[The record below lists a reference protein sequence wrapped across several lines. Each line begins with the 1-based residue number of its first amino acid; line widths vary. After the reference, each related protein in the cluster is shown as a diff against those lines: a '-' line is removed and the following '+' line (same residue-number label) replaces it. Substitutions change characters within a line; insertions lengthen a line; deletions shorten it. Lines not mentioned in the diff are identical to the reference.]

1 MAPMSL
7 LKTEKRTKQP
17 SDGSFTSKQPN
28 FSLKLTRG
36 WHSLPLFDRKRAL
49 SSAGFVLPTIAILL
63 LIMSLVVSS
72 LLFRS
77 VTRTT
82 QVIGERNQQVIYN
95 AATPAIDRA
104 KAKLEYLFSRQEA
117 RREPLP
123 SDSNLE
129 SIIKNTTS
137 PVAQNPY
144 DLPDETR
151 LDLDGDGNADNAWSF
166 QLDTNGDNTPETI
179 AYSILIKTD
188 DPGPNGAFEAA
199 TVTTTDDID
208 RTSSDAAKASKLV
221 VRNGPVNLIAR
232 DKPEC
237 QDVYGTPEAGWDA
250 TTSSATVRR
259 SFQVTALVVDS
270 ANQASRTVATL
281 EMQQDREADRGNKWG
296 AWFRNDLE
304 LFPGPTFRWNGAMH
318 TEGNLMIGDSTS
330 FRGFLISSPS
340 SCLHTRS
347 NSEITIGGLMNETA
361 PPFLGQMIAGSMKTN
376 TYDGGP
382 TFDLFSNTPPI
393 TSVAINRDNDSVTPN
408 TSAGT
413 PSPANISLDPV
424 VLFTTNEDISRTGDR
439 NNNSSTVRDANWK
452 TRNVV
457 TQGRVLNQS
466 AAAPYVDDTYRA
478 DDRYG
483 PKAQYSDRVSF
494 PSGKKVGD
502 IIIKTGTGAD
512 PNADVLTKLDSTTVT
527 ISSTGEDVGKET
539 QGLDGYWERRA
550 WAEGLRVIVGQRLEL
565 GNAFGWQ
572 GSNDPLYPPQT
583 NAASGSSM
591 SDRANEQRQWKTMRD
606 NLAAVQA
613 TAVYHSAGTSRDFPI
628 ACLATTAHPGT
639 QQTIINSTTFSVDSS
654 GVPTNINFL
663 TGNGTNGWEFNPPT
677 VSGTVLSNT
686 TFASAIASN
695 QPLGRALRNLAR
707 FAGDPYGAFPARQ
720 DTRDGVNSNDAV
732 PSFGPAV
739 HPYTNLAM
747 WGDFSNLRRV
757 FSLLD
762 ASTNPVS
769 YSDLSV
775 ADKTTLH
782 TAACTLGMLAYKL
795 DVDIDAYNASLSSST
810 LQSAGVDI
818 SKLVDQTVSNGN
830 PEIDDY
836 AYNNS
841 SPRNPQYQKSTWVD
855 PNPASIIPDPEN
867 PGQFLCAA
875 GADSAGFQ
883 ANCDEPEFY
892 SQFTKDQWLDAAG
905 ITGST
910 RAAIDAIA
918 TAIATGNQVIR
929 DRSLGF
935 REGNPPT
942 PPGVPNGVYWDYSTG
957 FTGETQIGGNKD
969 LIVKV
974 GCDPDVFYNVTA
986 SGGGQGSNNRARLA
1000 LSLTFCGSTLPIK
1013 YPSLYYLFPVVNH
1026 NHDGNSGTIPSVG
1039 FNHVQPNEDANN
1051 NGVLDTGE
1059 DTNNNGKL
1067 DVEPYIADTYI
1078 FNPSS
1083 TVTDEANHNTAPTN
1097 PLASGYR
1104 FTYEVLQ
1111 DSNSNG
1117 IEDSGDNGI
1126 DTIKILPKARSSWL
1140 LPNTTTTTGRV
1151 NLITQGTTSVAVP
1164 FLDKG
1169 IFNGR
1174 EAMPVRVLDLDLD
1187 LLRRNTI
1194 GGETWL
1200 PNSGI
1205 IYAFREDNVREDGVA
1220 RPSLETWANCDTANE
1235 LGSTA
1240 ATNNCRINATG
1251 TNPVD
1256 PPINST
1262 TGISTKPVDFYADP
1276 DRRPHGFR
1284 LRKGEYIRHP
1294 VTNPVLRG
1302 LAFISDNPVY
1312 IMGDNC
1318 AFNLHSSAENAT
1330 PACNNIDTNRI
1341 EEFTNLLDG
1350 DWGDFYTRG
1359 SGGTNGSLN
1368 TTFGRAG
1375 DTWRP
1380 AEIIA
1385 DGISVLSNSF
1395 VDGSI
1400 AEGIRRADN
1409 GSRSSFRTLNAP
1421 GAANSAGD
1429 ADRSW
1434 VREDGSVS
1442 NDVNAALPIK
1452 ISRNGFPL
1460 YCVKPDGTDSGNLTN
1475 PNSCTGSSL
1484 REQAFGRESDALPTG
1499 FTTKPNSGTNRTYMT
1514 FDDGKDRIGVANAH
1528 RINATIVS
1536 ALVPSRGGQSYGGF
1550 HNFPRFLENWGGR
1563 DLNIA
1568 GAFIQL
1574 NFSTSATAPFDQ
1586 DSWEAGLNAQ
1596 ANDEDIPYYNPPNR
1610 RWGYDVGL
1618 QYAPAGPVAKRF
1630 LTPSNTR
1637 SEFYRELPLDDPYV
1651 CRLRRARRQVSG
1663 SWSSAGI
1670 DPDAPASCPS
1680 S

>member
-1 MAPMSL
+1 MSGQKRGKPFQKRSRSHQKSSVTMGKGIEQLLRLLMRFLHSFGVLLTIPMSFL
-7 LKTEKRTKQP
+7 QTKEKKHFASRRP
-17 SDGSFTSKQPN
+17 SF
-28 FSLKLTRG
+28 
-36 WHSLPLFDRKRAL
+36 LPLFSKQRFLAKT
-49 SSAGFVLPTIAILL
+49 GFILPTIAILL

-77 VTRTT
+77 VNRTT
-82 QVIGERNQQVIYN
+82 QTIAERNQQIIYN

-104 KAKLEYLFSRQEA
+104 KAKLEYLFRQDA
-117 RREPLP
+117 RFPGGLP
-123 SDSNLE
+123 SDRDLEEMLKNLKADKQDIDP
-129 SIIKNTTS
+129 STS
-137 PVAQNPY
+137 AIDNPY
-144 DLPDETR
+144 DFPGETR
-151 LDLDGDGNADNAWSF
+151 LDLNDDNVLDNAWLF
-166 QLDTNGDNTPETI
+166 QLDTNGDGQQETV
-179 AYSILIKTD
+179 AYSVLVKTQD
-188 DPGPNGAFEAA
+188 TSG
-199 TVTTTDDID
+199 VTTVD
-208 RTSSDAAKASKLV
+208 RKGSDSEKANKMV
-221 VRNGPVNLIAR
+221 VRNGPINLIRSSDAA
-232 DKPEC
+232 C
-237 QDVYGTPEAGWDA
+237 QDIYGAPEGGWDA
-250 TTSSATVRR
+250 ISSATVRR
-259 SFQVTALVVDS
+259 AFQVTALVVDN
-270 ANQASRTVATL
+270 ANQANRTVATL
-281 EMQQDREADRGNKWG
+281 EMQQDRQADRGNKWG

-304 LFPGPTFRWNGAMH
+304 IFPGPAFRWNGAMH
-318 TEGNLMIGDSTS
+318 TEGNLIIGDSS
-330 FRGFLISSPS
+330 NFQAYLISSPN
-340 SCLHTRS
+340 SCLYTRE
-347 NSEITIGGLMNETA
+347 NSEVSIGGNSDETT
-361 PPFLGQMIAGSMKTN
+361 PPFLGQMINGSMKLN
-376 TYDGGP
+376 TYTGSSR
-382 TFDLFSNTPPI
+382 FDLYNSKTPIP
-393 TSVAINRDNDSVTPN
+393 TVTLDQATDSVKPTAAN
-408 TSAGT
+408 EN
-413 PSPANISLDPV
+413 PADISIDPV
-424 VLFTTNEDISRTGDR
+424 VVFTSNQNRNRKGDDKNTN
-439 NNNSSTVRDANWK
+439 VRDGDWK
-452 TRNVV
+452 KRQVNTE
-457 TQGRVLNQS
+457 GRIINQS
-466 AAAPYVDDTYRA
+466 ARAPYVDDTYRA
-478 DDRYG
+478 DNRYG
-483 PKAQYSDRVSF
+483 PKPEYNDRIKPF
-494 PSGKKVGD
+494 IEEDGTPTGKKTGD
-502 IIIKTGTGAD
+502 PILSTDKNYGILTTLSATD
-512 PNADVLTKLDSTTVT
+512 PEN
-527 ISSTGEDVGKET
+527 

-591 SDRANEQRQWKTMRD
+591 SARANEQRQWKTMRD

-639 QQTIINSTTFSVDSS
+639 QQTIINSTTFNVDSS
-654 GVPTNINFL
+654 GVPTNTNFL

-707 FAGDPYGAFPARQ
+707 FAGDPYGAFPPKQ
-720 DTRDGVNSNDAV
+720 ETSGTI
-732 PSFGPAV
+732 V
-739 HPYTNLAM
+739 HPEPTLTM
-747 WGDFSNLRRV
+747 WGSFSNLRQV
-757 FSLLD
+757 FSLMD

-769 YSDLSV
+769 YSDLSI
-775 ADKTTLH
+775 ADKTTLQ
-782 TAACTLGMLAYKL
+782 TAACTMGMLAYQL
-795 DVDIDAYNASLSSST
+795 DNLRDLNYASTTATDTINQAELITLDTALQGVSLPNGSTPDTYINALPAANRAVALLIHLKEQVARDRRFGFANVPATAGQYQYAVQYVSGFVYGGQTYNAGDTINLGFDYSNAAT
-810 LQSAGVDI
+810 GNNFFGFGNPN
-818 SKLVDQTVSNGN
+818 TVGDLNGN
-830 PEIDDY
+830 G
-836 AYNNS
+836 NNS
-841 SPRNPQYQKSTWVD
+841 DDRQAAEQQFIRLATSISPRN
-855 PNPASIIPDPEN
+855 
-867 PGQFLCAA
+867 
-875 GADSAGFQ
+875 
-883 ANCDEPEFY
+883 
-892 SQFTKDQWLDAAG
+892 
-905 ITGST
+905 
-910 RAAIDAIA
+910 
-918 TAIATGNQVIR
+918 
-929 DRSLGF
+929 
-935 REGNPPT
+935 
-942 PPGVPNGVYWDYSTG
+942 
-957 FTGETQIGGNKD
+957 
-969 LIVKV
+969 
-974 GCDPDVFYNVTA
+974 
-986 SGGGQGSNNRARLA
+986 NN
-1000 LSLTFCGSTLPIK
+1000 SKF
-1013 YPSLYYLFPVVNH
+1013 PSLFYLFPVIDH
-1026 NHDGNSGTIPSVG
+1026 FHDGAATTT
-1039 FNHVQPNEDANN
+1039 A
-1051 NGVLDTGE
+1051 LA
-1059 DTNNNGKL
+1059 TNVN
-1067 DVEPYIADTYI
+1067 A
-1078 FNPSS
+1078 
-1083 TVTDEANHNTAPTN
+1083 TVTQPSTELYVSNSYITS
-1097 PLASGYR
+1097 SGVNSSSIYR
-1104 FTYEVLQ
+1104 VLQ
-1111 DSNSNG
+1111 DTNG
-1117 IEDSGDNGI
+1117 GATNGVEDGTDDGI
-1126 DTIKILPKARSSWL
+1126 GAIAIQPKARASWS

-1174 EAMPVRVLDLDLD
+1174 EMMAVRVLDLDLD
-1187 LLRRNTI
+1187 QLRRNSI

-1205 IYAFREDNVREDGVA
+1205 IYAFREDAVREDGIA

-1341 EEFTNLLDG
+1341 EEFTNLLDD

-1421 GAANSAGD
+1421 GAAGAAGD
-1429 ADRSW
+1429 ANRSW

-1442 NDVNAALPIK
+1442 NAVNAALPIK

-1460 YCVKPDGTDSGNLTN
+1460 YCVNTTGNDSGNLAN

-1484 REQAFGRESDALPTG
+1484 REQAFGRENDALPSG
-1499 FTTKPNSGTNRTYMT
+1499 FTTKPNGGTNRTYMT
-1514 FDDGKDRIGVANAH
+1514 FDDSKDRIGVANNH
-1528 RINATIVS
+1528 RMNATVVS
-1536 ALVPSRGGQSYGGF
+1536 ALVPSRAGQSYGGF

-1563 DLNIA
+1563 DLHIA

-1586 DSWEAGLNAQ
+1586 DSWESGLNPQ
-1596 ANDEDIPYYNPPNR
+1596 SNDEDIAYYNPPNR

-1618 QYAPAGPVAKRF
+1618 QYAPAGPVSKRF
-1630 LTPSNTR
+1630 VTPSNTR
-1637 SEFYRELPLDDPYV
+1637 SEFYRELPIDDEYV
-1651 CRLRRARRQVSG
+1651 KRLRCARP
-1663 SWSSAGI
+1663 GI
-1670 DPDAPASCPS
+1670 DTDGDGNIDNFIDLNGDGATNTNDKIDSQATCS
-1680 S
+1680 

>member
-1 MAPMSL
+1 M
-7 LKTEKRTKQP
+7 
-17 SDGSFTSKQPN
+17 
-28 FSLKLTRG
+28 
-36 WHSLPLFDRKRAL
+36 
-49 SSAGFVLPTIAILL
+49 
-63 LIMSLVVSS
+63 
-72 LLFRS
+72 
-77 VTRTT
+77 
-82 QVIGERNQQVIYN
+82 
-95 AATPAIDRA
+95 
-104 KAKLEYLFSRQEA
+104 
-117 RREPLP
+117 
-123 SDSNLE
+123 
-129 SIIKNTTS
+129 
-137 PVAQNPY
+137 
-144 DLPDETR
+144 
-151 LDLDGDGNADNAWSF
+151 
-166 QLDTNGDNTPETI
+166 
-179 AYSILIKTD
+179 
-188 DPGPNGAFEAA
+188 
-199 TVTTTDDID
+199 
-208 RTSSDAAKASKLV
+208 V
-221 VRNGPVNLIAR
+221 VRNGPINLIRSSDAA
-232 DKPEC
+232 C
-237 QDVYGTPEAGWDA
+237 QDIYGAPEGGWDA
-250 TTSSATVRR
+250 ISSATVRR
-259 SFQVTALVVDS
+259 AFQVTALVVDN
-270 ANQASRTVATL
+270 ANQANRTVATL
-281 EMQQDREADRGNKWG
+281 EMQQDRQADRGNKWG

-304 LFPGPTFRWNGAMH
+304 IFPGPAFRWNGAMH
-318 TEGNLMIGDSTS
+318 TEGNLIIGDSS
-330 FRGFLISSPS
+330 NFQAYLISSPN
-340 SCLHTRS
+340 SCLYTRE
-347 NSEITIGGLMNETA
+347 NSEVSIGGNSDETT
-361 PPFLGQMIAGSMKTN
+361 PPFLGQMINGSMKLN
-376 TYDGGP
+376 TYTGSSR
-382 TFDLFSNTPPI
+382 FDLYNSKTPIP
-393 TSVAINRDNDSVTPN
+393 TVTLDQATDSVKPTAAN
-408 TSAGT
+408 EN
-413 PSPANISLDPV
+413 PADISIDPV
-424 VLFTTNEDISRTGDR
+424 VVFTSNQNRNRKGDDKNTN
-439 NNNSSTVRDANWK
+439 VRDGDWK
-452 TRNVV
+452 KRQVNTE
-457 TQGRVLNQS
+457 GRIINQS
-466 AAAPYVDDTYRA
+466 ARAPYVDDTYRA
-478 DDRYG
+478 DNRYG
-483 PKAQYSDRVSF
+483 PKPEYNDRIKPF
-494 PSGKKVGD
+494 IEEDGTPTGKKTGD
-502 IIIKTGTGAD
+502 PILSTDKNYGILTTLSATD
-512 PNADVLTKLDSTTVT
+512 PEN
-527 ISSTGEDVGKET
+527 

-591 SDRANEQRQWKTMRD
+591 SARANEQRQWKTLRD

-613 TAVYHSAGTSRDFPI
+613 TAIYHSATRSDSDANTSPDFPL

-639 QQTIINSTTFSVDSS
+639 PTTIPNSTTFN
-654 GVPTNINFL
+654 NITVGGTTRLNTDFL

-818 SKLVDQTVSNGN
+818 SKLVDQTVSNDN

-883 ANCDEPEFY
+883 DNCDEPEFY

-910 RAAIDAIA
+910 RTAIDAIA

-1187 LLRRNTI
+1187 QLRRNSI

-1205 IYAFREDNVREDGVA
+1205 IYAFREDAVREDGIA

-1341 EEFTNLLDG
+1341 EEFTNLLDD

-1421 GAANSAGD
+1421 GAAGAAGD

-1442 NDVNAALPIK
+1442 NAVNAALPIK

-1460 YCVKPDGTDSGNLTN
+1460 YCVNTTGNDSGNLAN

-1484 REQAFGRESDALPTG
+1484 REQSFGRENDALPSG
-1499 FTTKPNSGTNRTYMT
+1499 FTTKPNGGTNRTYMT
-1514 FDDGKDRIGVANAH
+1514 FDDSKDRIGVANNH
-1528 RINATIVS
+1528 RMNATVVS
-1536 ALVPSRGGQSYGGF
+1536 ALVPSRAGQSYGGF

-1563 DLNIA
+1563 DLHIA

-1586 DSWEAGLNAQ
+1586 DSWESGLNPQ
-1596 ANDEDIPYYNPPNR
+1596 SNDEDIAYYNPPNR

-1618 QYAPAGPVAKRF
+1618 QYAPAGPVSKRF
-1630 LTPSNTR
+1630 VTPSNTR
-1637 SEFYRELPLDDPYV
+1637 SEFYRELPIDDEYV
-1651 CRLRRARRQVSG
+1651 KRLRCARP
-1663 SWSSAGI
+1663 GI
-1670 DPDAPASCPS
+1670 DTDGDGNIDNFIDLNGDGATNTNDKIDSQATCS
-1680 S
+1680 